1 MNYFPVFT
9 FSILLLFGCMSS
21 VYSGD
26 IPNNLALVIQ
36 SCRKEHQQTCDRFH
50 LPLDTD
56 YSDYLNLLETN
67 WASTMQRAP
76 KSFKGNIG
84 AAHESMQF
92 YFAGRT
98 NYERET
104 IETLLLPR
112 VPINTA
118 LLDQNLKTNLGKQD
132 LEIRLAWFRLAVE
145 IKPTEVIK
153 NDPHFYFAGILQA
166 FLSDFRADHLCDVMA
181 DTDLN
186 VIYRCIDDVPVFSD
200 AYLNDLISAYRKD
213 FPGVGEYSGVF
224 SNRLL
229 LYKKLSENLMPPNY
243 SAINVFTKNLLN
255 KKPGL
260 FETRMLA
267 LEAWIKN
274 ELEHVASVIE
284 ATDKSKDGKSM
295 LAKHNLTFVNQALM
309 EIANANI
316 PQTNRFQANV
326 IPKLTEENLGL
337 VRELNKYLRY
347 RGRSFDVDYVSNS
360 APVLAALQA
369 GDWKKATAGIQLDD
383 GSANLT
389 LPIAIFADFV
399 QRSPN
404 DSFKADLQLIN
415 ARLEELRNH
424 ANKMAAE

>member
-1 MNYFPVFT
+1 
-9 FSILLLFGCMSS
+9 
-21 VYSGD
+21 
-26 IPNNLALVIQ
+26 
-36 SCRKEHQQTCDRFH
+36 
-50 LPLDTD
+50 
-56 YSDYLNLLETN
+56 
-67 WASTMQRAP
+67 
-76 KSFKGNIG
+76 
-84 AAHESMQF
+84 
-92 YFAGRT
+92 
-98 NYERET
+98 
-104 IETLLLPR
+104 
-112 VPINTA
+112 
-118 LLDQNLKTNLGKQD
+118 
-132 LEIRLAWFRLAVE
+132 
-145 IKPTEVIK
+145 
-153 NDPHFYFAGILQA
+153 
-166 FLSDFRADHLCDVMA
+166 
-181 DTDLN
+181 
-186 VIYRCIDDVPVFSD
+186 
-200 AYLNDLISAYRKD
+200 
-213 FPGVGEYSGVF
+213 
-224 SNRLL
+224 
-229 LYKKLSENLMPPNY
+229 MPPNY